1 MPAPVLITD
10 ICIIARAYLQVSIQ
24 LHFVDEKTETEQ
36 SKILGYIS
44 ESEGTAEADREWVK
58 INKRQIY

>member
-10 ICIIARAYLQVSIQ
+10 ICITARVYLQVSIQ

-36 SKILGYIS
+36 SK
-44 ESEGTAEADREWVK
+44 
-58 INKRQIY
+58 

>member
-44 ESEGTAEADREWVK
+44 ESECTAEAEREWVK